1 MEEEYITKQTFYV
14 LQNGN
19 PLVASNLALI
29 MTKEILHVWSK
40 ATNFITYR
48 LKKSKT
54 SVIDWELSSGF

>member
-1 MEEEYITKQTFYV
+1 MEEEYIIKQSFYV

-29 MTKEILHVWSK
+29 MTEEILHVWSK
-40 ATNFITYR
+40 ATNFIAYH

-54 SVIDWELSSGF
+54 SMVDWEMSSGF